1 MLEAFGDIMQEN
13 IEHINNDST
22 PLPINLP
29 FIRALMVA
37 TFMPI
42 FVLEKKKTS
51 MNLRGGVDEP
61 TTIVGLLGD
70 GVATQRF
77 FFQISKVGGLEIFQ
91 KKT

>member
-13 IEHINNDST
+13 IEHINDDST

-42 FVLEKKKTS
+42 FVLERKK
-51 MNLRGGVDEP
+51 L
-61 TTIVGLLGD
+61 
-70 GVATQRF
+70 
-77 FFQISKVGGLEIFQ
+77 
-91 KKT
+91 